1 MSIDMKQLANNLLA
15 IAERAAPLV
24 GLDDEF
30 QSGKQLYEA
39 VTQTINDVKHDLA
52 SDDQDALQVSLDA
65 LAARVNSHAD
75 RTIES
80 LK

>member
-1 MSIDMKQLANNLLA
+1 MNINQLANNLLA

-75 RTIES
+75 KTIKS
-80 LK
+80 LG

>member
-1 MSIDMKQLANNLLA
+1 MDIKQLANNLLA

-30 QSGKQLYEA
+30 QAGKQLYEA

-52 SDDQDALQVSLDA
+52 SDDQAALQVSLDA
-65 LAARVNSHAD
+65 LAVRVNAHAN
-75 RTIES
+75 RTIKS
-80 LK
+80 LG